1 MPSCKW
7 FKWTICNPT
16 KCHRVQQNVV
26 VEAELEP
33 NGERKAKRI
42 TKVYKEHEEWSFS
55 STLKGW
61 KMKESNNCYIYIYK
75 VDDKAFLFE
84 IINDYYFYTILLEAI
99 VGKER
104 APKT

>member
-1 MPSCKW
+1 
-7 FKWTICNPT
+7 
-16 KCHRVQQNVV
+16 
-26 VEAELEP
+26 
-33 NGERKAKRI
+33 
-42 TKVYKEHEEWSFS
+42 
-55 STLKGW
+55 
-61 KMKESNNCYIYIYK
+61 MKESNNCYIYIYK

>member
-1 MPSCKW
+1 
-7 FKWTICNPT
+7 
-16 KCHRVQQNVV
+16 
-26 VEAELEP
+26 
-33 NGERKAKRI
+33 
-42 TKVYKEHEEWSFS
+42 
-55 STLKGW
+55 
-61 KMKESNNCYIYIYK
+61 MKESNKMKNK

>member
-1 MPSCKW
+1 MESARLNELQRSIKNMKNEASVQHWKDEKW
-7 FKWTICNPT
+7 
-16 KCHRVQQNVV
+16 
-26 VEAELEP
+26 
-33 NGERKAKRI
+33 KRA
-42 TKVYKEHEEWSFS
+42 TMV
-55 STLKGW
+55 
-61 KMKESNNCYIYIYK
+61 IYIYK